1 MLQKIDAAESLDP
14 PNSSKPAKAE
24 SEYGAHN
31 DAKTFCKSTL
41 LLVVK
46 DIEGWHR
53 EDDLLALLNKLVS
66 AIEDK
71 NHMIARLM
79 TKVKELEARVDIQA
93 PSSVGS

>member
-1 MLQKIDAAESLDP
+1 M
-14 PNSSKPAKAE
+14 
-24 SEYGAHN
+24 
-31 DAKTFCKSTL
+31 
-41 LLVVK
+41 VK

-53 EDDLLALLNKLVS
+53 EDDLLALLNRLVA

-71 NHMIARLM
+71 NQMIARLM